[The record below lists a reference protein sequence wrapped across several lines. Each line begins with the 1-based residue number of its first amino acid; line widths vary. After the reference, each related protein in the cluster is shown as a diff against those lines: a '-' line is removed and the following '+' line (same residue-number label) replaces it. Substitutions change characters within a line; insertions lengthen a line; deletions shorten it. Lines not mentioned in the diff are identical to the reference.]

1 MLSKR
6 ILKNNKGQSLIELVV
21 AISIILIGVVS
32 TLVLTMATI
41 RGGKASE
48 MQTIASNL
56 AREGIEAV
64 KQHRYNNWLRI
75 ESNDLS
81 FIDWDDGLYAID
93 NLSNIARA
101 DFDPATSPNW
111 KINFPADSSTPN
123 ICISNDNCLLYFQNG
138 IYSHVL
144 SGVPSPF
151 YRVITINPI
160 CMESGIEII
169 RTDSAKCKTTD
180 GEEKIG
186 LQVISDVRWRIR
198 NSWNSVVFEDH
209 LYNWK

>member
-6 ILKNNKGQSLIELVV
+6 ILKNNKGQNLIELVV

-56 AREGIEAV
+56 AREGIEAA
-64 KQHRYNNWLRI
+64 KQQRYNNWLRI

-81 FIDWDDGLYAID
+81 FIDWDDGLYSID
-93 NLSNIARA
+93 NSSNIARA
-101 DFDPATSPNW
+101 DFNPASSPNW
-111 KINFPADSSTPN
+111 EINFAVDASASD
-123 ICISNDNCLLYFQNG
+123 ICISNEECLLYFQNG
-138 IYSHVL
+138 IYSHNS
-144 SGVPSPF
+144 SGVPSSF

-160 CMESGIEII
+160 CIKSGIEII
-169 RTDSAKCKTTD
+169 RTDSAQCIISD